1 MCFVF
6 KKWNRKAVKKYSKEI
21 PRQFNKKDIED
32 NLKTE
37 INQLKIF
44 NNKYIVKYYDD
55 FIEDN
60 YIYVV
65 LEYCEAC
72 EIILIL
78 IK

>member
-1 MCFVF
+1 MLE
-6 KKWNRKAVKKYSKEI
+6 KINRKALKKYSNEI

-37 INQLKIF
+37 INQLKSF
-44 NNKYIVKYYDD
+44 DDKYIVKYYDV

-65 LEYCEAC
+65 LEYCEA
-72 EIILIL
+72 
-78 IK
+78 